1 MKKTCKH
8 LFVLAFLMLLMAV
21 CALSASA
28 AKDGNWVTA
37 WGTGSTNVGL
47 KNYDNIVPFIGQVS
61 ARTVITP
68 TASGSKVRVRLSNH
82 FGTEPLTIETC
93 TVAKSLG
100 GSYIDTATTRL
111 VTFNGGEIAVTI
123 PAGGEVISDEC
134 KFNVTAMQDVAMSI
148 FLKEYNVVRT
158 MGLSG
163 GETYLNLSENDAT
176 RNGSFGIV
184 SNIDSTFVKVFESA
198 GFGLDRSLSYS
209 IIHVVPIFTS
219 FDVFSDNPDAY
230 SVVVA
235 GDSTVS
241 NNFPLY
247 LSEQI
252 NKQGVKDVGVVGK
265 GIIGNSL
272 GVDGLGFGSFLFGES
287 LMHRFARDV
296 LSQSG
301 VKYVI
306 VKIGTNDIV
315 HPVCRDI
322 QAEYPGIKQP
332 TAQEIIENFRTIF
345 RICHENNIRVIAVGI
360 TQFKGYSR
368 DFLNT
373 GARYVRTDEEFRR
386 DWQIALDVNEWL
398 STTTEHDGYVDY
410 NDLTGNPEDPLAMKP
425 EYTLDG
431 AHPTELMQQ
440 VWAENFPLSL
450 IGVGSGVGYVRL
462 NAGEAELKIGQ
473 TKQLSATVYPS
484 SATNKSVIWSTSN
497 ASVATVSSTGL
508 VTAIGD
514 GTCEIV
520 AQSVEGA
527 RTASCKVTVT
537 IPVTGVTLEEKNISL
552 YTTKSETLHATVYP
566 LNASNQTLTWTTGN
580 KNIATV
586 SAAGVVTGVG
596 SGSTTVKC
604 TTNDGKFSA
613 VCIVNVYKKVEVES
627 LAINMNEKALYV
639 GSSVQLSS
647 VVYPTTATFPE
658 VTWKSSNNQVATV
671 DATGFVKA
679 VGAGKATITC
689 ASVDNPFITQKCY
702 ITSSIQVTGVRLD
715 TEEVSLY
722 ETATKMLVPTVL
734 PENATNKAVL
744 WSSSDTSVAT
754 VDKNGVVTAVKH
766 GTAVITCTTKDSE
779 QKARCTVTVL
789 KTILSKSVSLDRT
802 ALVLKDGKTATL
814 VATIKPDNVSINTV
828 TWKSSNKKVAK
839 VTQQGLVKAIAP
851 GTCTITVTTKDTG
864 KTATCKVTVKP
875 QRVTGVTLNKS
886 AVKVYING
894 TYKLIPTIAP
904 ATATNQKVVWST
916 SNRKIVK
923 VSSKGW
929 IRGISVGTATITC
942 TTEDGRKVATCT
954 VKVKAPKIK
963 SLAIPEASI
972 TLGTGQKYTI
982 VVLPTPATANAA
994 PKYLKYSSSD
1004 KSVVKVNPKT
1014 GVLVAVSEG
1023 TAIVTIMPN
1032 DGGNGKGTL
1041 LVVKVENVPVIGVRL
1056 NKSLASI
1063 KVGATLPLTATV
1075 LPENATNKNVT
1086 WSSTD
1091 TGVCTVNSKGVV
1103 TAVGPGNC
1111 YIRVITK
1118 DGNAIASCH
1127 VYTSY

>member
-1 MKKTCKH
+1 MKKALKH
-8 LFVLAFLMLLMAV
+8 LLAAVLLTLLAAV
-21 CALSASA
+21 CAVSASA
-28 AKDGNWVTA
+28 AKDGNWITA

-47 KNYDNIVPFIGQVS
+47 KDYDNIAAFVGQVS

-100 GSYIDTATTRL
+100 GSYIDTASTRI

-134 KFNVTAMQDVAMSI
+134 KFNVTAMQDIAMSI
-148 FLKEYNVVRT
+148 FLKDFNEVRT

-163 GETYLNLSENDAT
+163 GETYINLSENDAT
-176 RNGSFGIV
+176 RNASFGLV
-184 SNIDSTFVKVFESA
+184 SKIDSTFVKVFESA

-219 FDVFSDNPDAY
+219 FDVYSGNPDAY
-230 SVVVA
+230 SVVVV

-247 LSEQI
+247 LSEEI
-252 NKQGVKDVGVVGK
+252 NKQGIDDVGVVGK

-272 GVDGLGFGSFLFGES
+272 GTDGLGFGSFLFGES
-287 LMHRFARDV
+287 MMHRFARDV

-315 HPVCRDI
+315 HPVCRDV
-322 QAEYPGIKQP
+322 QSEYPGIKQP

-345 RICHENNIRVIAVGI
+345 RTCHENNIRVIAVGI

-368 DFLNT
+368 NFLNT
-373 GARYVRTDEEFRR
+373 GARYVRTDEEFQH

-398 STTTEHDGYVDY
+398 ATTTEHDGYVDY
-410 NDLTGNPEDPLAMKP
+410 YDLTKNPDDPLAMKP

-440 VWAENFPLSL
+440 VWAQNFPLSL

-462 NAGEAELKIGQ
+462 NAGDAELRIGQ
-473 TKQLSATVYPS
+473 TKQLTATVYPS
-484 SATNKSVIWSTSN
+484 TATNKTVIWTSSN
-497 ASVATVSSTGL
+497 ASVATVNQNGL
-508 VTAIGD
+508 VTAVGD
-514 GTCEIV
+514 GTCDII
-520 AQSVEGA
+520 ATTAEGA
-527 RTASCKVTVT
+527 RTAACKVTVT
-537 IPVTGVTLEEKNISL
+537 IPVTGVSLAESNIAI
-552 YTTKSETLHATVYP
+552 YTTKTETLHATVYP
-566 LNASNQTLTWTTGN
+566 TNASNQTLTWTTGN

-596 SGSTTVKC
+596 SGSTTIKC

-627 LAINMNEKALYV
+627 LAININEKALYV
-639 GSSVQLSS
+639 GGSVQLTSAT
-647 VVYPTTATFPE
+647 YPTTATFPE
-658 VTWKSSNNQVATV
+658 VTWKTSNNKVATV
-671 DATGFVKA
+671 DETGLVKA
-679 VGAGKATITC
+679 VGPGKATITC
-689 ASVDNPFITQKCY
+689 ASVDNPFITQKCFV
-702 ITSSIQVTGVRLD
+702 TVSIQVTGVRLD
-715 TEEVSLY
+715 TEAVSLY
-722 ETATKMLVPTVL
+722 ETATRMLVPTVL

-754 VDKNGVVTAVKH
+754 VDKNGVVTAVKQ
-766 GTAVITCTTKDSE
+766 GTAIITCTTKDSE

-802 ALVLKDGKTATL
+802 TLTLKDGKTATL

-839 VTQQGLVKAIAP
+839 VNQQGLVRAIAP

-864 KTATCKVTVKP
+864 KTATCTVTVKP

-886 AVKVYING
+886 AVKIYIDG
-894 TYKLIPTIAP
+894 TYKLVATVAP
-904 ATATNQKVVWST
+904 ATATNKKVVWST

-923 VSSKGW
+923 VSSKGY
-929 IRGISVGTATITC
+929 IRGISAGNATVTC
-942 TTEDGRKVATCT
+942 TTEDGQKVATCT
-954 VKVKAPKIK
+954 VKVRAPKIQ
-963 SLAIPEASI
+963 SLAIPEASV

-982 VVLPTPATANAA
+982 VVLPTPATANAS
-994 PKYLKYSSSD
+994 PRNLKFSSSD
-1004 KSVVKVNPKT
+1004 KSVAKVNKN
-1014 GVLVAVSEG
+1014 GVVVGIAEG
-1023 TAIVTIMPN
+1023 TAIITIMPN

-1041 LVVKVENVPVIGVRL
+1041 LVVKVENVPVVGVKMS
-1056 NKSLASI
+1056 KSLASI
-1063 KVGATLPLTATV
+1063 KVGATLTLTATV
-1075 LPENATNKNVT
+1075 LPENATNKKIT

-1091 TGVCTVNSKGVV
+1091 TNVCKVNQNGLV

-1111 YIRVITK
+1111 YIRAVAA
-1118 DGNAIASCH
+1118 DGGAVGSCH